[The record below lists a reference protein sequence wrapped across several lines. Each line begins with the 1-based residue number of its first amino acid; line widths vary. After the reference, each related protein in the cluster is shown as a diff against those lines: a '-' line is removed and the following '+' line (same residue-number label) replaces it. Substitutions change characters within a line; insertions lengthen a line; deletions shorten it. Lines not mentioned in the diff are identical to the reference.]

1 MATRK
6 KAAETAEEIKETT
19 LEEVKAPAELDPI
32 AAATAAIT
40 ALGTAGGSGEL
51 SAYTAGKAV
60 DPGKKVY
67 LQSDLDILQAQIDAL
82 SAQLTAFTKGSS
94 MASGDDLD
102 NYKTP
107 GHYFAD
113 TSAKA
118 QSILHRPTG
127 VSNPFG
133 VDVKFN
139 TAANR
144 LVQTLIVNTADL
156 SFYQRKLLAG
166 GESGTWTKWAKV
178 TGTETEPVEPV
189 TP

>member
-6 KAAETAEEIKETT
+6 KNVEPEAEIETKE
-19 LEEVKAPAELDPI
+19 LEVKDAPALDPI
-32 AAATAAIT
+32 AAATAAVAAIQS
-40 ALGTAGGSGEL
+40 GGGSGEL
-51 SAYTAGKAV
+51 EVYSAGKLV
-60 DPGKKVY
+60 DSGKKIF
-67 LQSDLDILQAQIDAL
+67 LQSDIDNLQAQIDSL
-82 SAQLTAFTKGSS
+82 SAQLTALTKGSS
-94 MASGDDLD
+94 IASGDDLD
-102 NYKTP
+102 SYKTP

-118 QSILHRPTG
+118 QAAIHRPTG

-133 VDVKFN
+133 LDVKFN
-139 TAANR
+139 TANNR
-144 LVQTLIVNTADL
+144 LVQTLVVNTNDL

-166 GESGTWTKWAKV
+166 GESGTWTKWAKI

>member
-6 KAAETAEEIKETT
+6 KAADAELDVVKEIDDT
-19 LEEVKAPAELDPI
+19 KAPAELDPI

-40 ALGTAGGSGEL
+40 ALGTAGGTGEL
-51 SAYTAGKAV
+51 SPYTAGKAV
-60 DPGKKVY
+60 DTGKKIY
-67 LQSDLDILQAQIDAL
+67 LQSDIDNLQAQIDAL
-82 SAQLTAFTKGSS
+82 NAQLQAVTKGSS
-94 MASGDDLD
+94 IASGDDLD

-118 QSILHRPTG
+118 QAAIHRPTG

-133 VDVKFN
+133 LDVKFN

-166 GESGTWTKWAKV
+166 GESGTWTKWSKF
-178 TGTETEPVEPV
+178 TGTETNPVEPV

>member
-6 KAAETAEEIKETT
+6 KAAESVEEIKEVE
-19 LEEVKAPAELDPI
+19 LEEVKAPAQLDPI

-40 ALGTAGGSGEL
+40 ALGTTGGSGEL

-60 DPGKKVY
+60 DSGKKVF
-67 LQSDLDILQAQIDAL
+67 LQSDLDNLQVQIDAL
-82 SAQLTAFTKGSS
+82 SAQLQAFTKGSS